1 MLTWQKWLAV
11 VVVVMLAGCGSAPV
25 KQPEP
30 ANLKSFDELKTR
42 LKEVVQY
49 GQGGSALMGMQE
61 SIESL
66 KKVDAT
72 KGEVLA
78 ADFKRLD
85 TAPTTEDRKRVAQ
98 EMIDKL

>member
-1 MLTWQKWLAV
+1 MLTWQKPLAV
-11 VVVVMLAGCGSAPV
+11 VVILMVVGCGSAPV

-30 ANLKSFDELKTR
+30 TNLKSFEELKTR

-66 KKVDAT
+66 KKVDAA
-72 KGEVLA
+72 KGDALA
-78 ADFKRLD
+78 VDFKRLD
-85 TAPTTEDRKRVAQ
+85 MAATTEERKQIAQ
-98 EMIDKL
+98 GMIDKL